1 MNKESLAKVKL
12 DYENVGEEISQELGA
27 KMIKN
32 HHDKYSHQESHSYII
47 GKNIIEAILAQPGC
61 VGIAFADAINES
73 GNKTLVY
80 VGLDAKGNGIT
91 ELTTVNDH
99 GKLAVT
105 PGMIGDRLLP
115 PPTSWFD

>member
-1 MNKESLAKVKL
+1 MNKESLAKVQL
-12 DYENVGEEISQELGA
+12 DYQAIGEEISQELGA

-32 HHDKYSHQESHSYII
+32 HHDKYSNQESHSYII

-61 VGIAFADAINES
+61 VGIAFADAINEF

-115 PPTSWFD
+115 PPTAWF

>member
-1 MNKESLAKVKL
+1 MNKESLVREQINFQTA
-12 DYENVGEEISQELGA
+12 GEEISHELAA
-27 KMIKN
+27 KMIKD
-32 HHDKYSHQESHSYII
+32 HHDKYSYEESHSYTI
-47 GKNIIEAILAQPGC
+47 GREIIEKILSQPGC
-61 VGIAFADAINES
+61 VGITFRDAINES

-80 VGLDAKGNGIT
+80 VGVNAKGKSIL

-115 PPTSWFD
+115 VTWPSL

>member
-1 MNKESLAKVKL
+1 MNKESLVKVKL
-12 DYENVGEEISQELGA
+12 DYQNIGEEISQELGA

-32 HHDKYSHQESHSYII
+32 HHDKYSDQESHSYVI

-61 VGIAFADAINES
+61 VGIAFADAINEF

-80 VGLDAKGNGIT
+80 VGVDAKGNGLI
-91 ELTTVNDH
+91 ELTAVNDH

-105 PGMIGDRLLP
+105 HGMIGDRLLP
-115 PPTSWFD
+115 PPTSWF